1 MVVVDISNIKCLV
14 FFFSKWQYLTV
25 SLVNREAKMN
35 KNALIVDDSRLACK
49 IMSNMLDSMD
59 IDSVAVYSAEDA
71 LEYLKSN
78 LPDIIFLDHTMPGMD
93 GLEMIKLIKTNPKTA
108 TVPVLMYTAKQGDV
122 YVSQAR
128 ALGAVDVLPKGMEK
142 NYLAKALT
150 KLGLIDATV
159 SDSSSKPS
167 QPEEVIEIQDKTT
180 DQADPAINND
190 GDWQNL
196 WENEIKPFLFK
207 QRKRNTDDIKY
218 TTRQQTLII
227 KREIHQTL
235 EQFEHILIG
244 QIEHFQELKNTQDVS
259 QHNQSRKSYT
269 RFAIFII
276 LLQIA
281 IFWQL
286 FKGNQQNEQ
295 LVTSLKTQQQEIHQL
310 DQQITQINQQKPD
323 DQTAVPNLQNTTEI
337 VEEIIEIPRQ
347 SISLLDNFGDL
358 IASDLI
364 LINSE
369 LGEYQGTTET
379 GYQFIVSDDGQ
390 VGWPLDVQYFLTND
404 CSGNIFVKSENAKIY
419 RGEGG
424 EIWYVDKLAIATEV
438 IVTSRLNKNN
448 DCLTIVQEAMSLKP
462 LVRDYQFETGINS
475 SLSFELSFE

>member
-1 MVVVDISNIKCLV
+1 
-14 FFFSKWQYLTV
+14 
-25 SLVNREAKMN
+25 
-35 KNALIVDDSRLACK
+35 
-49 IMSNMLDSMD
+49 MLDSMD
-59 IDSVAVYSAEDA
+59 IDSVAVFSAEDA

-93 GLEMIKLIKTNPKTA
+93 GLEMIKLIKSNPDTA

-122 YVSQAR
+122 YVSHAR

-142 NYLAKALT
+142 NYLAKALA
-150 KLGLIDATV
+150 KLGLIKDTVLDA
-159 SDSSSKPS
+159 SSKQS
-167 QPEEVIEIQDKTT
+167 QPEDVIEIQDKTT
-180 DQADPAINND
+180 DLTDPTINND

-218 TTRQQTLII
+218 TTRQQTLIL
-227 KREIHQTL
+227 KREIHHTL

-244 QIEHFQELKNTQDVS
+244 QIKNQQERKNKKDAI
-259 QHNQSRKSYT
+259 QHDQSSKSFS

-295 LVTSLKTQQQEIHQL
+295 LITALKTQQEEIHQL
-310 DQQITQINQQKPD
+310 DQQVTQINQQKPNVE
-323 DQTAVPNLQNTTEI
+323 TTITNLQNTPEI
-337 VEEIIEIPRQ
+337 VEDSIEIPRQ
-347 SISLLDNFGDL
+347 SISLVDNFGDV

-369 LGEYQGTTET
+369 SGGYQGTTGT
-379 GYQFIVSDDGQ
+379 GYQFIVSDDEQ
-390 VGWPLDVQYFLTND
+390 VGWPLDVQYFLSND
-404 CSGNIFVKSENAKIY
+404 CSGNIFVMSENAKIY
-419 RGEGG
+419 RGDKG

-438 IVTSRLNKNN
+438 VVNSQLNENTECQPI
-448 DCLTIVQEAMSLKP
+448 DQEMMILKP
-462 LVRDYQFETGINS
+462 LERDYQFETGINS
-475 SLSFELSFE
+475 SLSFQLSFE